1 LTATKITKNLS
12 KALSPISGTEDAE
25 AAVALILKPTNE
37 SFDVLLVK
45 RVESPG
51 DPWSGQIALPGG
63 KRELGDKN
71 LRHTVTRETLEETNI
86 NLEDHNR
93 FLGTISI
100 QRSTPRP
107 EMRILPFVVLLEHEP
122 KIKLNKKELEA
133 SAWISLRK
141 LATHRETARL
151 DQGDAPAY
159 IVDHHVIWGLTYRII
174 EELLHK
180 LGQQRKP
187 ERRLS
192 QRKPF
197 KRKPRS
203 R

>member
-1 LTATKITKNLS
+1 LIAANIAKKLS
-12 KALSPISGTEDAE
+12 ETLSPVSGTEDAD

-37 SFDVLLVK
+37 SFDVLLIK
-45 RVESPG
+45 RAKNFG

-63 KRELGDKN
+63 KRELGDDD

-86 NLEDHNR
+86 NLENHCR

-100 QRSTPRP
+100 QHSTPRP
-107 EMRILPFVVLLEHEP
+107 EMRILPFVVLIGRKP

-133 SAWISLRK
+133 YVWISLKK
-141 LATHRETARL
+141 LATHRGTARL
-151 DQGDAPAY
+151 SHGDVSAY
-159 IVDHHVIWGLTYRII
+159 IIDGYVIWGLTYRII

-187 ERRLS
+187 EKRLS
-192 QRKPF
+192 
-197 KRKPRS
+197 
-203 R
+203 